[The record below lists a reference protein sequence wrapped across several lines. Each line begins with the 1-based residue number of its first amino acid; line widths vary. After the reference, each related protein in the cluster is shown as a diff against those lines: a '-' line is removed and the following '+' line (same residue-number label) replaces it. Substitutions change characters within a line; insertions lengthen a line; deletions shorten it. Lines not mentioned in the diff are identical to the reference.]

1 MSQGQNNS
9 YKLDK
14 SNLNIRQNIS
24 ENIYPIEVLLKLYK
38 PLDVPKSIFKLE
50 TAVQRSSVNT
60 SNNFGYSR
68 NSGSNRQHF
77 NYLERKQKNGYFNN
91 QNKAFS
97 AFDTNHS
104 PTKNPQVSEEVGAN
118 GTSHGYSWRKNK
130 PVTDNN
136 VNQEYKRGNYTKPS
150 KNIEKVETAI
160 GFSARNQLTDLE
172 KDMSSIE
179 KILNNRFEKEGIDS
193 EKFIRNKLVMALERI
208 DSRISQSHNNEAL
221 PGVVNNSQKIKVPFS
236 DKLIDTGGDLT
247 DEKAHNV
254 VHSDFKDTMLSNYY
268 YHDNCAAADS
278 RLFKSNI
285 VKNNVL
291 NGKFVKN
298 SRAVQNLSC
307 NNDLNSFIDSN
318 KGIDNNN
325 TNINLLEI
333 ETNKDHSKVNNIQNS
348 FNNFRIDNQLIKNQH
363 KVGLEMRHEI
373 DVLDIPI
380 WLYKESGSLTVNG
393 PFSTRQMSSLWKSY
407 TFTHETLFTM
417 TSKYVWGP
425 INLFYPDV
433 KSTFTNI
440 PDLEVILERL
450 TDSSIQND
458 KVEKIKSED
467 ISSIISEINELQ
479 LDVGDHH
486 ISAPKLISNEKMNKS
501 YNSEKNCSITPS
513 SGKDSVK
520 MEDLKSD
527 RDNSVLESQ
536 KSESNCDFVPETIQP
551 SSAKVPWGG
560 VTTENFK
567 AKKEVVN
574 FQDILREEEITSKER
589 LRIEAMNRANNN
601 SKNLEAFKNKD
612 TPKGWKR
619 VPKERS
625 YIFLDSINEQ
635 DSSVNDQTN
644 QALYKVPYSRDFN
657 INNGNKWKGWGVRL
671 GESTNNDSFETIAL
685 NSANNFLTNQIQQKN
700 QKGFWE
706 MCNSDS
712 LHKSSIWGNNNR
724 AMTCNQVN
732 ENIGSEVIDHKAE
745 CSFDEIEKEEINK
758 DLCKESE
765 LNTTTKVLNRKNKK
779 KKGKKVDSSLLAFG
793 IRSDK
798 PRNLNYDLD

>member
-1 MSQGQNNS
+1 MSQDRNNS

-14 SNLNIRQNIS
+14 SNLNIRQIIS
-24 ENIYPIEVLLKLYK
+24 KNIYPIEVLLKLYK
-38 PLDVPKSIFKLE
+38 PLNVPRSIFKLE
-50 TAVQRSSVNT
+50 TAIQRSNIHT
-60 SNNFGYSR
+60 SNNFGFSR
-68 NSGSNRQHF
+68 NSGSNRQYS
-77 NYLERKQKNGYFNN
+77 NYLERKHKNGYFNN

-97 AFDTNHS
+97 TFDTNHS
-104 PTKNPQVSEEVGAN
+104 PTKNPQVFEEGGAN
-118 GTSHGYSWRKNK
+118 GINNGYSWRKNK
-130 PVTDNN
+130 PITDNN
-136 VNQEYKRGNYTKPS
+136 VNQESKRGNHAKPS
-150 KNIEKVETAI
+150 KNTEKVETAI

-179 KILNNRFEKEGIDS
+179 KILNNRFEKESIDS
-193 EKFIRNKLVMALERI
+193 EKFIRNKLVMALEGI
-208 DSRISQSHNNEAL
+208 DSRISQSHNTETL
-221 PGVVNNSQKIKVPFS
+221 SGVNNSEKIKVPFS
-236 DKLIDTGGDLT
+236 DKLIDTGSDLT

-254 VHSDFKDTMLSNYY
+254 IHSDFKDIMLSNYY
-268 YHDNCAAADS
+268 YHGNCATADS

-291 NGKFVKN
+291 NGKFVNN
-298 SRAVQNLSC
+298 SRTVQNISC
-307 NNDLNSFIDSN
+307 NNDLNSFNESNIGIDSN
-318 KGIDNNN
+318 
-325 TNINLLEI
+325 NINVNLLGI
-333 ETNKDHSKVNNIQNS
+333 ETNKDHSRVNNIQNN
-348 FNNFRIDNQLIKNQH
+348 FNNFRIDNQLIQNQH
-363 KVGLEMRHEI
+363 KVGLEMRQEI
-373 DVLDIPI
+373 DMLNIPI

-393 PFSTRQMSSLWKSY
+393 PFSTRHMSSLWKSY

-417 TSKYVWGP
+417 TSKHVWGP

-433 KSTFTNI
+433 KSTFTYI
-440 PDLEVILERL
+440 PDLEVILQRL

-486 ISAPKLISNEKMNKS
+486 ISAPKLISNEKVNKS
-501 YNSEKNCSITPS
+501 FNTEKNLSSTLS

-520 MEDLKSD
+520 VKDLKSD
-527 RDNSVLESQ
+527 RDNSVVESQ
-536 KSESNCDFVPETIQP
+536 KSENNCDLVSEIIQP

-567 AKKEVVN
+567 AKREVVN
-574 FQDILREEEITSKER
+574 FQDILREEEITSKEK
-589 LRIEAMNRANNN
+589 LRIEAMNRANNKSN
-601 SKNLEAFKNKD
+601 NLEAFNNKD

-619 VPKERS
+619 IPKERS
-625 YIFLDSINEQ
+625 CIFLDSIDEQ

-644 QALYKVPYSRDFN
+644 QILYKVPYSNNIN
-657 INNGNKWKGWGVRL
+657 INNGNKWKGWGIKS
-671 GESTNNDSFETIAL
+671 GESTNADLFETIAL
-685 NSANNFLTNQIQQKN
+685 NSVNNFSTNQIQRNN

-712 LHKSSIWGNNNR
+712 LHKSYMWGNNNR
-724 AMTCNQVN
+724 IMTCNQVN

-758 DLCKESE
+758 DLYKESE
-765 LNTTTKVLNRKNKK
+765 LNTTTKLLNHKNKR